1 MDKLVNWT
9 MCAQIKAVKKS
20 IKLDNQIFEIKI
32 QFQINVSIKLRDKDH
47 SSKAF
52 LQFLVHLELFHQAA
66 NLSELCDGVISLP
79 AMLNHNQ
86 LFGGM
91 ADQ

>member
-32 QFQINVSIKLRDKDH
+32 HCFKLM
-47 SSKAF
+47 F
-52 LQFLVHLELFHQAA
+52 
-66 NLSELCDGVISLP
+66 P
-79 AMLNHNQ
+79 
-86 LFGGM
+86 
-91 ADQ
+91 